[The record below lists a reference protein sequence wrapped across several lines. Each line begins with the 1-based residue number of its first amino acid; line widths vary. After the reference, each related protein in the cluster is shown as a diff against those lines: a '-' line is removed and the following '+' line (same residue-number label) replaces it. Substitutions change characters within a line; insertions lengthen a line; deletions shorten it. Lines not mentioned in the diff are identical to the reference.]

1 MIDLNLLIN
10 RRLLEKDENRER
22 PETRFASEFMLV
34 KVLGDMMG
42 GIEINAAAKNK
53 FSVMIGQSKLTY
65 RLEVGSTTLA
75 ITTKYKAMER
85 KLKDVKA
92 TLRLTGVG
100 ADAVWLAFDKI
111 VDYFEG
117 KGPLEIIKYTA
128 VKNFVI

>member
-1 MIDLNLLIN
+1 
-10 RRLLEKDENRER
+10 
-22 PETRFASEFMLV
+22 
-34 KVLGDMMG
+34 
-42 GIEINAAAKNK
+42 
-53 FSVMIGQSKLTY
+53 MIGQSKLTY
-65 RLEVGSTTLA
+65 RLEGGSTTLA